1 MVSVN
6 RDGFSRGLSP
16 WLADGHHLTVSPP
29 GLFSVHTHFWCVSLL
44 TKTLFL
50 LDQGPTL
57 CPHLALVTFLQVLS
71 PNTVALGF
79 RAS

>member
-57 CPHLALVTFLQVLS
+57 
-71 PNTVALGF
+71 
-79 RAS
+79 